1 MRSRQFGDWTGSD
14 TPAVFGLLVIMLVFF
29 AAGFLVPG
37 LGQDLGAWLGWPID
51 PGWFAHLRFWQM
63 LSYPLVHVG
72 FWSMLWDALVIFFF
86 GSVLERAWGSLRFL
100 AFFFLSGIV
109 AGLAAI
115 GMQFLIPSLPGGFF
129 LGMTGHFVTLGVAF
143 SALAPDARFFLFF
156 VLPLD
161 GRWLGWI
168 SIALEL
174 FTNAAAYGSIPAAL
188 VAIALSALFA
198 VGYTRGFGF
207 RFPPRGGGG
216 LGLRDRFERWRQ
228 RQRMRAW
235 QRKVSKVDKPE
246 DLFKDR

>member
-29 AAGFLVPG
+29 VAGFFIPG
-37 LGQDLGAWLGWPID
+37 LGQDLVAWLGWPIE
-51 PGWFAHLRFWQM
+51 PQWFAHLRFWQM
-63 LSYPLVHVG
+63 LTYPLVHAD
-72 FWSMLWDALVIFFF
+72 FLSMLFDGLVIFFF
-86 GSVLERAWGSLRFL
+86 GSVLERTWGTPRFL
-100 AFFFLSGIV
+100 AFFFLCGIV

-115 GMQFLIPSLPGGFF
+115 GMQFLFPRLPGGFF
-129 LGMTGHFVTLGVAF
+129 LGMTGHFVALGVAYGALNP
-143 SALAPDARFFLFF
+143 SARIYIYF
-156 VLPLD
+156 VLPIEA
-161 GRWLGWI
+161 RWLGWI

-174 FTNAAAYGSIPAAL
+174 FMNARAYGSIPAAL

-198 VGYTRGFGF
+198 VAFTRGIGF

-216 LGLRDRFERWRQ
+216 PGLRDRFERWRQ

-235 QRKVSKVDKPE
+235 QRKVSKANKPE